1 MKRHRCERV
10 GRRGSDVLKSGF
22 DGFCTDSGSLFATD
36 AKRCRRAVHSIYA
49 VDAILN
55 RPIAGDVR

>member
-22 DGFCTDSGSLFATD
+22 DGFCTDSGSLFAIE
-36 AKRCRRAVHSIYA
+36 CEAVPSNCPF
-49 VDAILN
+49 DLCGG
-55 RPIAGDVR
+55 RDP